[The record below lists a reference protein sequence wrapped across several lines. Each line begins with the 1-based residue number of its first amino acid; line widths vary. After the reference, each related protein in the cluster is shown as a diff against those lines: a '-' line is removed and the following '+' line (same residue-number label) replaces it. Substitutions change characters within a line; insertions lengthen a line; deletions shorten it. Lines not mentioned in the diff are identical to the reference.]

1 MILTKEHQEACI
13 NAYIK
18 AGHNQDECIGF
29 IDGFEKAM
37 SLVKNCNTPA
47 VSKCEG
53 LRGRELLLDFAMWEI
68 QDKEYQDD
76 IEIIV
81 DEYIRQKSS
90 NSC

>member
-1 MILTKEHQEACI
+1 MILTKEHQEAAI

-37 SLVKNCNTPA
+37 QLVKNCSTPA

-53 LRGRELLLDFAMWEI
+53 LQGRELLLAYTKFLAEGPLDTTYWLDE
-68 QDKEYQDD
+68 QDVENFLA
-76 IEIIV
+76 
-81 DEYIRQKSS
+81 S